1 MQDGGILF
9 CDIDNANNPE
19 FFIVDL
25 CILFK
30 SSIVYPVHYVSDGCV
45 VFFLLLLTF
54 LFSAMLVYGTARVSF
69 CSPVNQVLLKISYFR
84 YYKLEY
90 LKSAF

>member
-1 MQDGGILF
+1 MQDGGSFFVILT
-9 CDIDNANNPE
+9 IQII
-19 FFIVDL
+19 IVDV

-30 SSIVYPVHYVSDGCV
+30 RSIVYPIHYVSDGCV

-69 CSPVNQVLLKISYFR
+69 CSQVDEVLLKISYFR
-84 YYKLEY
+84 YDKLEY